1 LGANEGAI
9 DVPSDLARAKRR
21 KRRHAA
27 RAFVDRRRTRR
38 VIRQDFRRAGR
49 GIVAREVVMS
59 VVLVTGSSSGI
70 GLATAVH
77 FARQGWDVYAGVR
90 NLATATELQQTITTD
105 PLPITPVAIDVDDA
119 GSVTRGVGEVLARA
133 GRIDALVNNAG
144 IGGGGPIEDV
154 PVDWAKS
161 LFETNYFGT
170 IRMTQAVLP
179 GMRERRAGVIVNV
192 SSIAGRLAIA
202 GHGHY
207 SAVKHALEAA
217 SEALAQEVQAFG
229 IRVAVVE
236 PGVVVTPIFTKAKRF
251 ADPASPYAV
260 HVHRLLLFYQMQM
273 KAPSQPSDVARV
285 IHEAVTAKEP
295 KLRYLVGDDA
305 ERLVAGRKRLTDEEY
320 VATGQAMS
328 DAEYLDLMRRRY
340 GFEW

>member
-1 LGANEGAI
+1 
-9 DVPSDLARAKRR
+9 VPAKRR
-21 KRRHAA
+21 KENATLAPWSIA
-27 RAFVDRRRTRR
+27 RARARRN
-38 VIRQDFRRAGR
+38 RQSFRRDGR
-49 GIVAREVVMS
+49 AIVTREVVMS
-59 VVLVTGSSSGI
+59 VVVVTGSSSGI
-70 GLATAVH
+70 GLASALH
-77 FARQGWDVYAGVR
+77 FARLGWDVYAGVR
-90 NLATATELQQTITTD
+90 NLATATELQQAIAAER
-105 PLPITPVAIDVDDA
+105 LPIAPVAIDVDDA
-119 GSVTRGVGEVLARA
+119 GSVARGVGEVLARA
-133 GRIDALVNNAG
+133 GQIDALVNNAG

-179 GMRERRAGVIVNV
+179 GMRARRAGAIVNV

-217 SEALAQEVQAFG
+217 SEVLAQEVQAFG

-273 KAPSQPSDVARV
+273 KAPTQPSDVARV
-285 IHEAVTAKEP
+285 IHEAVTTKEP
-295 KLRYLVGDDA
+295 RLRYLVGDDA
-305 ERLVAGRKRLTDEEY
+305 ERLVAGRRRLSDEEY
-320 VATGQAMS
+320 VATGQPMS

>member
-1 LGANEGAI
+1 
-9 DVPSDLARAKRR
+9 
-21 KRRHAA
+21 
-27 RAFVDRRRTRR
+27 
-38 VIRQDFRRAGR
+38 
-49 GIVAREVVMS
+49 MS

-70 GLATAVH
+70 GLATAIH
-77 FARQGWDVYAGVR
+77 FARLGDDVYAGVR
-90 NLATATELQQTITTD
+90 NPATATELTAAIESEK
-105 PLPITPVAIDVDDA
+105 LPIRPITLDVDDA
-119 GSVTRGVGEVLARA
+119 ASVTRGVGEALARS
-133 GRIDALVNNAG
+133 GHVDVLVNNAG

-154 PVDWAKS
+154 PVDWVKS
-161 LFETNYFGT
+161 LFETNYLGA
-170 IRMTQAVLP
+170 IRMMQAVLP
-179 GMRERRAGVIVNV
+179 GMRERRSGAIVNV

-229 IRVAVVE
+229 IRVAIVE

-251 ADPASPYAV
+251 ADPGSPYAV

-273 KAPSQPSDVARV
+273 KTASQPADVARV
-285 IHEAVTAKEP
+285 IHEAVTAKDP

-305 ERLVAGRKRLTDEEY
+305 ERLVAGRRRLTDEEY
-320 VATGQAMS
+320 VATGRLMP